1 MAQLAWQWRER
12 GQRDPSIAG
21 YQPGGVRLWE
31 KQDLHQESQ
40 NGTLTCLYT
49 VEQVKFASAFIS
61 RIRELVLHS
70 RT

>member
-40 NGTLTCLYT
+40 NGTLTCLYMYMHIYGMILFHT
-49 VEQVKFASAFIS
+49 YFILC
-61 RIRELVLHS
+61 IIHFI
-70 RT
+70 